1 MRSFLCSKCP
11 KTYKLSHHLKAHELT
26 HGEEKK
32 FCCSDC
38 KQSFYDKKSLKS
50 HIKSHSEK
58 DLFCNF
64 CVLKFKHK
72 SNLKSH
78 IKTHIGEKKY
88 KCGECQKF
96 FLTIPYLK
104 RHMQTHKNTKYKCGE
119 CQKLFLTIPDLKRHI
134 TTHKNFRSESP
145 KALDGCT
152 MQFEQTLVGEKTFML
167 ANYTNVQG
175 DSYKCTRTQF

>member
-1 MRSFLCSKCP
+1 VRSFLCSKCP

-78 IKTHIGEKKY
+78 IKTHNGEKKY

-104 RHMQTHKNTKYKCGE
+104 RHMKTHKNTS
-119 CQKLFLTIPDLKRHI
+119 
-134 TTHKNFRSESP
+134 FRSESP

-152 MQFEQTLVGEKTFML
+152 MKFEQTLVGEKTFML
-167 ANYTNVQG
+167 ANYTNAQG
-175 DSYKCTRTQF
+175 DSYKCKDTVLAV